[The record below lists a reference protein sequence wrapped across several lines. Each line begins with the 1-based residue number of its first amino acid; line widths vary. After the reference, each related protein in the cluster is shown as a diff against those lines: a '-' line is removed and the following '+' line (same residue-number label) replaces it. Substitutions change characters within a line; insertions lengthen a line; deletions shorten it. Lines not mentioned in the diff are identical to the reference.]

1 MLAQFDPTVYKKH
14 NSYIAGLASAAFC
27 ALVGYLAYLWGS
39 LEIGWDRYQGYFK
52 GVDAVM
58 EACPTPYTRLN
69 KDDQIIAANQAFRTL
84 FGLTELTTHDKLKEF
99 CADEES
105 REQYDRVENDRKKR
119 RPVTPYE
126 LTLRSRDGS
135 TRRVIVHSAA
145 APSEIRNSL
154 PDTFGIM
161 LDANVTQS

>member
-1 MLAQFDPTVYKKH
+1 MQKH
-14 NSYIAGLASAAFC
+14 NSYIAALASAAFC

-58 EACPTPYTRLN
+58 EACPTPYTRLD
-69 KDDQIIAANQAFRTL
+69 KDDQIIAGNHGFRTL
-84 FGLTELTTHDKLKEF
+84 LGLTEITEHDTLKEF

-105 REQYDRVENDRKKR
+105 REQYDRIENDRKKR
-119 RPVTPYE
+119 APVAPYA
-126 LTLRSRDGS
+126 LTLKSRDGS
-135 TRRVIVHSAA
+135 ARRVIVHSAA
-145 APSEIRNSL
+145 APSQIRNSL

-161 LDANVTQS
+161 LDPGVGHS